1 MRRLE
6 KGDETNVDLFVVL
19 SLGIII
25 TLQLKNRTKMSSFE
39 WSKIK
44 MASKTISLDH
54 LKYNF
59 LLFACKK

>member
-44 MASKTISLDH
+44 MASKPISLAH
-54 LKYNF
+54 FK
-59 LLFACKK
+59 